1 MRHSVA
7 VRVFLGAIMICACA
21 LLTHPGIADDGEQP
35 LTVDHYVSVRSTAP
49 SMSGQIAQIYV
60 RERLRASTVLRA
72 ASLANRVVLFI
83 HGGGTPAEVAFDVPY
98 QDYSWMAY
106 LAQAGFDVF
115 AMDVTGYGRSTRPQ
129 PMNDPCNLPTD
140 QQAAL
145 IPSVLSTQ
153 CAASYPHAVTA
164 LASDWN
170 DIGAVVDYVR
180 LLRHVER
187 VDVVAWSRGGPRAV
201 GYVAQHPE
209 SVRKLVLLAPS
220 YNLTFQTDN
229 SAMTIQSNQQFETN
243 WDSQVSCPGQY
254 DPSVRDSIWS
264 EMMKSDPVGATWGPG
279 VRRSPGES
287 VDAKDWTAA
296 VAAKVHIP
304 TLMISGEHDKQVP
317 SPRVRELYADLGSS
331 EKILI
336 DLACS
341 SHNALWESNH
351 LLLFGASLEWLTRG
365 SVSGKK
371 EGVLRLGYKDAKES
385 N

>member
-7 VRVFLGAIMICACA
+7 GRVFLVAIMACA
-21 LLTHPGIADDGEQP
+21 SAFLTQPGTADDGEQL

-49 SMSGQIAQIYV
+49 SMSGQIGQIYV
-60 RERLRASTVLRA
+60 RERYRAGTVLRT

-115 AMDVTGYGRSTRPQ
+115 AMDVTGYGHSNRPQ

-153 CAASYPHAVTA
+153 CAASYPHAVTT

-180 LLRHVER
+180 SLRHVER

-209 SVRKLVLLAPS
+209 GVRKLVLLAPS

-229 SAMTIQSNQQFETN
+229 SAMSIQSYREFQAN

-264 EMMKSDPVGATWGPG
+264 EMMKSDPIGATWGPG

-304 TLMISGEHDKQVP
+304 TLMISGEHDKRVP
-317 SPRVRELYADLGSS
+317 SARVRELYADLGSS
-331 EKILI
+331 QKLFI

-341 SHNALWESNH
+341 SHNALWEGNH
-351 LLLFGASLEWLTRG
+351 LLLFAASLEWLTQG
-365 SVSGKK
+365 SVNGKK
-371 EGVLRLGYKDAKES
+371 EGVLRLGY
-385 N
+385 